1 MNSSAICP
9 QAGSRFHHHLQSSP
23 RRMRFPAVG
32 SKRLRSQNQTV
43 SVGRPFPS
51 ITQFNPAQPGTAF
64 VRDSGGCEQ
73 FGKTGRAGSPLPAA
87 HGAKRAVPMRLSD
100 GAHGVTRPTLNASQK
115 YNPALAPRRRCSG
128 TQFPGSGDGSLSSRS
143 RPLAS
148 RDGCRSSRSRP
159 LSSRDGCGSSRSNPL
174 GSRNRCG
181 SLGNDRQNPPFA
193 SRLPV
198 NNIKTNDLQC

>member
-1 MNSSAICP
+1 MKYSAICP
-9 QAGSRFHHHLQSSP
+9 QAGSRIYHHLQSSP

-32 SKRLRSQNQTV
+32 SKPLRIQIQTDR
-43 SVGRPFPS
+43 VGRPFS
-51 ITQFNPAQPGTAF
+51 AITQFNPAQPGTAF
-64 VRDSGGCEQ
+64 
-73 FGKTGRAGSPLPAA
+73 
-87 HGAKRAVPMRLSD
+87 
-100 GAHGVTRPTLNASQK
+100 
-115 YNPALAPRRRCSG
+115 APRRRCSG
-128 TQFPGSGDGSLSSRS
+128 TQFLVSGDGSLSSRS
-143 RPLAS
+143 RPLGSRNHSLSS

-159 LSSRDGCGSSRSNPL
+159 LSSRDRSGSSRSHPL